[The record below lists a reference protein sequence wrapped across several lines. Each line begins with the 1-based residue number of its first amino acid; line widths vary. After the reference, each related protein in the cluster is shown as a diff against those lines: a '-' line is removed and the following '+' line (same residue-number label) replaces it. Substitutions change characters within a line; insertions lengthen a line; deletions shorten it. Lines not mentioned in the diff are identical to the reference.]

1 MRRRPSVLR
10 CLLLLAVAGML
21 SACTLL
27 PEREPDRLYLLPAA
41 SLAPADG
48 PPLAARLRVET
59 PQASALLAGARIL
72 VMPAPNRLQAYAG
85 ARWSDRTPLLLR
97 DRLVEGLRDRG
108 RLSAHDDNS
117 PLGAD
122 VALISDLR
130 AFHSVYEHDPD
141 QSPAP
146 GLKPGA
152 ASGLP
157 VVEIRLDAT
166 LVDETRRQ
174 RLAERRF
181 ETREPST
188 GTDVQQVVAA
198 FGRAADTLAREIA
211 EWSEAM
217 LEAR

>member
-1 MRRRPSVLR
+1 MRRRPAVLQR
-10 CLLLLAVAGML
+10 LALLALAGTL

-27 PEREPDRLYLLPAA
+27 PEREPDRLYVLPASA
-41 SLAPADG
+41 LAPADG
-48 PPLAARLRVET
+48 PPLTARLRVET
-59 PQASALLAGARIL
+59 PQASALLSGARIL

-97 DRLVEGLRDRG
+97 DRLMEGLRDRG

-130 AFHSVYEHDPD
+130 AFQSVYEPGPE
-141 QSPAP
+141 SAP
-146 GLKPGA
+146 
-152 ASGLP
+152 P

-166 LVDETRRQ
+166 LVDETQRQ

-181 ETREPST
+181 AVREPSA
-188 GTDVQQVVAA
+188 GTDIQAVVEA
-198 FGRAADTLAREIA
+198 FGRATDTLAREVA
-211 EWSEAM
+211 EWSEGI
-217 LEAR
+217 LETR